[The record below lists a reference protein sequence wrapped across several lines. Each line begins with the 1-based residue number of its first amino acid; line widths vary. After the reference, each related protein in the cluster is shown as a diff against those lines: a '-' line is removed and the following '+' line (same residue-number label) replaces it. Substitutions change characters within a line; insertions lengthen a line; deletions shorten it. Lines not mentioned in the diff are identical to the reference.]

1 MNLNVF
7 DGIDGLIDSKRPDAY
22 ANMDSSPDT
31 PSRLPDNVSL
41 AMAYVPFQQW
51 GDVYSMDEALN
62 RGTLFPDLEFPFER
76 GGTRK

>member
-1 MNLNVF
+1 
-7 DGIDGLIDSKRPDAY
+7 
-22 ANMDSSPDT
+22 MDSSPDT